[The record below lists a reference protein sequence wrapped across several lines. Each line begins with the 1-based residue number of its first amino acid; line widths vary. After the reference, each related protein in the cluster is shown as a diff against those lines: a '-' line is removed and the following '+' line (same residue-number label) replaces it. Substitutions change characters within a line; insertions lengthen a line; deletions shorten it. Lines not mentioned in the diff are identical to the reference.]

1 MHINTNVFPQF
12 SISTA
17 SPLDAMTVFLNSVL
31 GGNQTPDGYLMYLL
45 VMCGLF
51 IIAMVFVY
59 NWWEERRF
67 NAHVEKSFSSIK
79 DDALLDQNKK
89 QFLEKFASTT
99 GYLSD
104 APDAGHLLNQQNDIA
119 YANPADVEKSIDDV
133 YSELLD
139 TMSKRSSQKNKS
151 DEDVDLSKI
160 SIVETSFNEVE
171 QSSQEE
177 VINAIDPAQHSA
189 IKSII
194 DQVFKNK
201 GFLGK
206 TTAEL
211 SAENNTPA
219 YQTPI
224 KEDQNKNQTQTDL
237 DAFLSAK
244 NVMELERNFND
255 VATLDAAEKSD
266 EPHTVYVVD
275 DHELPIEKALDDGHA
290 LAELIGLSA
299 VKNQPLTSVE
309 VNTSVEAGA
318 SDNEKPLELNNGP
331 LPIQLNLQIDLIG
344 LLELTSNATLGL
356 LVDSFSGL
364 YKDFDK
370 PVSVYVQDVSN
381 QWVLLNNVTAQ
392 HMPSLGSQAQAQ
404 RIICGLQLADR
415 SGAVSQNMINRF
427 QLAFEAIAANM
438 GGQVAWQN
446 EGSPFSQ
453 ALALDAFCIE
463 VDKTMFFHLM
473 HESTGPFTGTKL
485 RGLAE
490 AQGMKLT
497 DGGAFKFFDA
507 EETEHAEFVM
517 FNRDN
522 HPFKPE
528 MLRTSVVKSVTF
540 QLDIPHTKSN
550 TQALDRMLSVAKT
563 LEVGLGAVL
572 VDDNNRPLGD
582 LQIEKIREQ
591 IKSIHATMQLRGIL
605 PGSNHAHRLF
615 S

>member
-1 MHINTNVFPQF
+1 MHINTNFFSQF

-51 IIAMVFVY
+51 IIALVFVY

-67 NAHVEKSFSSIK
+67 NAHVEKSFSTIK

-104 APDAGHLLNQQNDIA
+104 APDAGRLLNQQNDIA

-139 TMSKRSSQKNKS
+139 TMSKRSNQKNKS
-151 DEDVDLSKI
+151 DEDVDLSNFSI
-160 SIVETSFNEVE
+160 SEAPFNEPE
-171 QSSQEE
+171 QSTHEE

-211 SAENNTPA
+211 GAENNAPA

-224 KEDQNKNQTQTDL
+224 IENQTESGL

-244 NVMELERNFND
+244 NAMELEQNFND
-255 VATLDAAEKSD
+255 VVALDSEEKND
-266 EPHTVYVVD
+266 ELQPVYVVD
-275 DHELPIEKALDDGHA
+275 DHELPIEKALDDGHD
-290 LAELIGLSA
+290 LAELIGLS
-299 VKNQPLTSVE
+299 VVENQPLTSVALK
-309 VNTSVEAGA
+309 TSVEAGA
-318 SDNEKPLELNNGP
+318 SDIEKPLELNNGP

-344 LLELTSNATLGL
+344 LLELTTNAALGL

-392 HMPSLGSQAQAQ
+392 HLQSLGSHTHTQ
-404 RIICGLQLADR
+404 RIVCGLQLADR

-427 QLAFEAIAANM
+427 QLAFEAVAANM
-438 GGQVAWQN
+438 GGRVAWQN
-446 EGSPFSQ
+446 EGSIFSQ
-453 ALALDAFCIE
+453 AMALDAFCIE

-473 HESTGPFTGTKL
+473 HESTGPFTGIKL

-497 DGGAFKFFDA
+497 DSGAFKFFDTG
-507 EETEHAEFVM
+507 ETEHAEFVM

-550 TQALDRMLSVAKT
+550 TQALDRMLSVAKY

-572 VDDNNRPLGD
+572 VDDNNRPLGE